1 MLSFF
6 KEIRIYL
13 GIIFL
18 LITHPPN
25 SDEGNDG
32 DGGLTESRVSQNR
45 DVPNGSGGDEGNQS
59 TNSDF

>member
-1 MLSFF
+1 MQEREGSFGS
-6 KEIRIYL
+6 RRA
-13 GIIFL
+13 GDTP
-18 LITHPPN
+18 THPPN